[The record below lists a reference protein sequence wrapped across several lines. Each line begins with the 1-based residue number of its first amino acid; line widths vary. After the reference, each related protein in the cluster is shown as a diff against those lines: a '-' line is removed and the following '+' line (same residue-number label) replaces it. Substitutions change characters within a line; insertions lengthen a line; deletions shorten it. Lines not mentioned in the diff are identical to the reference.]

1 MPGSLEALTQ
11 LSVVVYLT
19 VISEHEMPQDHGLM
33 TALGQILNGEPT
45 ETEGRARI
53 GPNAGVVRA
62 PMPQALRHELYGF
75 AARSRSDDADYATHG
90 AQSSAT
96 PGLRNVP
103 LGLVTYR
110 WPSDSSSFRVQP
122 GEEHMATP
130 ADQRLLELLE
140 KWLSSLELHAK
151 YSSLDD
157 DSYSRIQPWPEHQ
170 RPSRWIIDL
179 ARQKALALQAQ
190 VQERIKMGDAK
201 FSDSLELMTFLAN
214 LVGSEH
220 IERYIPLA
228 DADNERSL
236 SSQAPDAQPP
246 APPTLT
252 ATATREMPRFLVE
265 KQRTA
270 PPAATGNVARA
281 ERKAADIK
289 AAAKGAAKM
298 PAKPASKAAKPA
310 APSTAKSAPASTAN
324 PGASAASPGAARSG
338 STYDK
343 NGPSEAAREQVIAD
357 ATRLVQWGRKW
368 YELAELIASMADRPH
383 LTDVRR
389 ILKDNKAVIDKKA
402 GRG

>member
-1 MPGSLEALTQ
+1 
-11 LSVVVYLT
+11 
-19 VISEHEMPQDHGLM
+19 
-33 TALGQILNGEPT
+33 
-45 ETEGRARI
+45 
-53 GPNAGVVRA
+53 
-62 PMPQALRHELYGF
+62 
-75 AARSRSDDADYATHG
+75 
-90 AQSSAT
+90 
-96 PGLRNVP
+96 
-103 LGLVTYR
+103 
-110 WPSDSSSFRVQP
+110 
-122 GEEHMATP
+122 MATP

-140 KWLSSLELHAK
+140 KWLSSLELHTK

-179 ARQKALALQAQ
+179 AKQKALALQGQ
-190 VQERIKMGDAK
+190 IQERVEMGDAK

-220 IERYIPLA
+220 IERFIPLA
-228 DADNERSL
+228 DAGNERSL
-236 SSQAPDAQPP
+236 SSEAPPGQPP
-246 APPTLT
+246 ADT
-252 ATATREMPRFLVE
+252 ATATREMPKFLVE

-270 PPAATGNVARA
+270 APPGTANVART
-281 ERKAADIK
+281 ERKAADVK
-289 AAAKGAAKM
+289 AAGRPAAKT
-298 PAKPASKAAKPA
+298 PAKPPASGKAAKPA
-310 APSTAKSAPASTAN
+310 ASIAKPAAASTAN
-324 PGASAASPGAARSG
+324 PSAASAPAASAASPGAARSG